1 MATQYLLFGV
11 RWEISNK
18 IMSEI
23 REGKMKNEVEVKGWE
38 FRVLSTIEFCC
49 VVIRIFIFNARLSGK
64 CKPKKSKD
72 IKHLEEALVWSR

>member
-23 REGKMKNEVEVKGWE
+23 REGKMKKEVEVKVKGWA

-49 VVIRIFIFNARLSGK
+49 LVI
-64 CKPKKSKD
+64 
-72 IKHLEEALVWSR
+72 